1 MGNTLYITKDGETTH
16 YSNNN
21 PRQYKPNII
30 NKYKRSLMI
39 KTSEIASNHFSSYI
53 FPQKKYI
60 KKDVVVHVVFIYNIY
75 IYTDVS
81 LT

>member
-30 NKYKRSLMI
+30 NKYKHSLII
-39 KTSEIASNHFSSYI
+39 KTSEIAFNHFSSYI

-60 KKDVVVHVVFIYNIY
+60 KKM
-75 IYTDVS
+75 
-81 LT
+81 